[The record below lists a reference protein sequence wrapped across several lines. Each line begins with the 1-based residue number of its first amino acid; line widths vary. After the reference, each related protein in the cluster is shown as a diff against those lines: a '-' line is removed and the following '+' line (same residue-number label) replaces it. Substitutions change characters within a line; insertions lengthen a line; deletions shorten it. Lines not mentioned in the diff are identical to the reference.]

1 MTLIPTLS
9 YNPIKLKPIYSF
21 VPSVTR
27 QPKEAVIAASKTLLK
42 YVGKRMVA

>member
-9 YNPIKLKPIYSF
+9 YNPIELKPIYSF
-21 VPSVTR
+21 VPCFKR